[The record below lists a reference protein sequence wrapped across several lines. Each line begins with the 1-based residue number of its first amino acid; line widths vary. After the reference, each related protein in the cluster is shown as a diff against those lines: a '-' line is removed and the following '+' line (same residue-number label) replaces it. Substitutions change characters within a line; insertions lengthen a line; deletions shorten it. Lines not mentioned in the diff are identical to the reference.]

1 MIIRDIL
8 EPGHILLDQSAGS
21 REALLDLLAQAAAQ
35 RLGLPEAD
43 IRQALTTREEL
54 GTTGIG
60 GGVAIPHAALDGLEK
75 PFLMPVRLRK
85 PVDVEALDEAPVD
98 LVFLALF
105 PQDDQASALKLMS
118 AIARRLK
125 EENVAET
132 LRDATDTEA
141 AFALLTLLP
150 GLNN

>member
-1 MIIRDIL
+1 V
-8 EPGHILLDQSAGS
+8 
-21 REALLDLLAQAAAQ
+21 LDLLAREASA
-35 RLGLPEAD
+35 RLGLPEGE
-43 IRQALTTREEL
+43 IRLSLSARDEL

-60 GGVAIPHAALDGLEK
+60 GGVAIPHAALDGPER

-85 PVDVEALDEAPVD
+85 PVDVEALDEAPAD

-132 LRDATDTEA
+132 LRDAADPEA
-141 AFALLTLLP
+141 AFALLTLLRE
-150 GLNN
+150 G